1 MGYSNHVPQG
11 RVRRSCAASFVR
23 RTSSCLAVFFSA
35 LSNFG
40 IINKVFLCVAVMS
53 DILDEIVM
61 GRSPDRRYRV
71 IFIRG

>member
-1 MGYSNHVPQG
+1 MREFVSGEFRFKAPPPSIRSVSIGYSNHVSQG

-40 IINKVFLCVAVMS
+40 IIKFFFV
-53 DILDEIVM
+53 
-61 GRSPDRRYRV
+61 
-71 IFIRG
+71 